1 MRTPIPGAARA
12 VCSGGSSA
20 DALMGN
26 YVSEQLAVFL
36 RAIALGAVLGLLY
49 DLLGALRSLGGRVW
63 GGVLDM
69 AFCLTAAASVFLF
82 VMAGDGELRIFIAL
96 GVIGGAVLFWCLLGE
111 ILRPVWAFWLEL
123 ALLPVKFVEK
133 FLKKCGRKG
142 KKVFSFWKNWFT
154 IKFTTLRQGRKPHE
168 QEGDEEM
175 NAPAR
180 SKKARPPQKKKKAAS
195 QTRPSSKLM
204 LFLLAALLVGI
215 GAQIY
220 QMFGQLQNARAE
232 EKAYAQQL
240 AELKET
246 NRQLKEDLDN
256 SESLDLIEDIAR
268 DKLGMVKEGEKIFHF
283 SK

>member
-1 MRTPIPGAARA
+1 
-12 VCSGGSSA
+12 
-20 DALMGN
+20 MGN

-36 RAIALGAVLGLLY
+36 RAIALGAALGLVY
-49 DLLGALRSLGGRVW
+49 DLLGALRRLGGRIW
-63 GGVLDM
+63 GGFLDVV
-69 AFCLTAAASVFLF
+69 FCLTAAASVFLF

-96 GVIGGAVLFWCLLGE
+96 GVVGGAVLFWCLLGE
-111 ILRPVWAFWLEL
+111 ILRPIWAFWLGL
-123 ALLPVKFVEK
+123 ALLPVELVKK

-142 KKVFSFWKNWFT
+142 KKVFSFWRNWFT
-154 IKFTTLRQGRKPHE
+154 ITFTTLLRGRKSQK

-180 SKKARPPQKKKKAAS
+180 NNKARPPQKKKKAVS
-195 QTRPSSKLM
+195 QTRPGSKLTI
-204 LFLLAALLVGI
+204 FLLAVLLVGI
-215 GAQIY
+215 GIQIY
-220 QMFGQLQNARAE
+220 QMFGQLQSARAE
-232 EKAYAQQL
+232 EKVYAQQL

-268 DKLGMVKEGEKIFHF
+268 DDLGMVKEGEIIFHF